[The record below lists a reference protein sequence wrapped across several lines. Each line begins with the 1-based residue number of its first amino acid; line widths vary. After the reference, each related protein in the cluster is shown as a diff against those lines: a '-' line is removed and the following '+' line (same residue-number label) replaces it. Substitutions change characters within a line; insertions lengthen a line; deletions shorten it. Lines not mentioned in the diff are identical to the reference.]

1 MAVAHERRK
10 RSNNTVAYII
20 LIVVS
25 FLMVVPFI
33 WMLETAFKSSSQATQ
48 IPIVWLPWPLHFG
61 NFVSAWTQVPF
72 GRWFANTFV
81 VAAASTLG
89 TLITSV
95 LAGYAFARMHF
106 FGKQSLFLL
115 VLATLMIPF
124 QVIMIPTYIIVK
136 HLGLI
141 DSIWAIV
148 VPNLATGFGV
158 FLLRQFF
165 MQIPPELEEAATID
179 GASRWRILLQIMVPL
194 ARPAVAT
201 LTLFAFLWAWNS
213 YLWPVVVLS
222 TPSHLTIQ
230 AGLSYF
236 SGVHTNE
243 YNLLMAGSFI
253 SIVPIVILFIFAQ
266 RQLIDGIV
274 AGAIK

>member
-1 MAVAHERRK
+1 M
-10 RSNNTVAYII
+10 
-20 LIVVS
+20 
-25 FLMVVPFI
+25 
-33 WMLETAFKSSSQATQ
+33 
-48 IPIVWLPWPLHFG
+48 
-61 NFVSAWTQVPF
+61 
-72 GRWFANTFV
+72 

-106 FGKQSLFLL
+106 IGKQALFLL

-165 MQIPPELEEAATID
+165 MQIPHELEEAATID
-179 GASRWRILLQIMVPL
+179 GASRWRILTQILVPL

-266 RQLIDGIV
+266 RQLIEGIV